1 MSDLV
6 RYSKIE
12 KKLSLRFLKKKY
24 RDSDNTILYDVG
36 SSKHELINY
45 CLLDDIKNLVID
57 STKTAG
63 VNIPNMQAENIFFS
77 GYDNLGGIT
86 IPYNAMK
93 INGRGYYFYWTESY
107 PSKIKQIN
115 IITKDGIKTINVDN
129 LKDFQINKRKYI
141 ASTTIIYEDNKKI
154 MEYIIDKEEKI
165 KEHKLTYFLNKDD
178 VKNNSINMS
187 DYIDYEE
194 ILVDINN
201 DIRVKD
207 IIVDKTCM
215 QNLYKFYDAISYIH
229 YDRLVI
235 IDNDEMK
242 LHPDKTIF
250 YNNSIKHIDI
260 FQDTNNVFY
269 MVYKKEKIIYME
281 NNKIKVIDIK
291 KMYDENV
298 VDINIY
304 IEDHNGKHDPIII
317 IKYKNNKTKIIT
329 LNEEIEIDKLFNE
342 FNLIYIDKYYSNKKE
357 VKYYLEN
364 NDWYDILKDK
374 KNIYYNKFFKNIY
387 NDYLMFLDSIK
398 DLHNKGFNY
407 KAIRYLYENHFDNII
422 NQENDNS
429 YLLEMSNEEI
439 DKFNELGSIY
449 VKRKSLKK

>member
-12 KKLSLRFLKKKY
+12 KKLSMRFLKKKY

-36 SSKHELINY
+36 FSKHELINY

-57 STKTAG
+57 STKTDG
-63 VNIPNMQAENIFFS
+63 VNIPNIQAENIFFS

-107 PSKIKQIN
+107 PSKIKKIN
-115 IITKDGIKTINVDN
+115 IITKDGVKTINVDN
-129 LKDFQINKRKYI
+129 LKDFQIDKRKYI

-178 VKNNSINMS
+178 LKNNLINMS

-229 YDRLVI
+229 YNRLVI
-235 IDNDEMK
+235 INNDEMK
-242 LHPDKTIF
+242 LQPDTTILYNISAKDIEVFQSENNIF
-250 YNNSIKHIDI
+250 YIL
-260 FQDTNNVFY
+260 
-269 MVYKKEKIIYME
+269 YKKEKIIYMD
-281 NNKIKVIDIK
+281 NNKIKVIDKNKILK
-291 KMYDENV
+291 DKNV
-298 VDINIY
+298 EDIEFY
-304 IEDHNGKHDPIII
+304 LEERNGKHKPLVI
-317 IKYKNNKTKIIT
+317 IKYKDNKTKIIT
-329 LNEEIEIDKLFNE
+329 LEEEIEINKLFNE
-342 FNLIYIDKYYSNKKE
+342 FNLIYISKYYNNNPNE
-357 VKYYLEN
+357 ARFYLEH
-364 NDWYDILKDK
+364 NDWYNLFKIIMYFGKFKD
-374 KNIYYNKFFKNIY
+374 IYY
-387 NDYLMFLDSIK
+387 DYLIFLDNIK
-398 DLHNKGFNY
+398 DLHKKGFSY

-439 DKFNELGSIY
+439 DKFNELGNIY

>member
-1 MSDLV
+1 MKD
-6 RYSKIE
+6 
-12 KKLSLRFLKKKY
+12 KK
-24 RDSDNTILYDVG
+24 
-36 SSKHELINY
+36 
-45 CLLDDIKNLVID
+45 
-57 STKTAG
+57 
-63 VNIPNMQAENIFFS
+63 
-77 GYDNLGGIT
+77 
-86 IPYNAMK
+86 
-93 INGRGYYFYWTESY
+93 
-107 PSKIKQIN
+107 
-115 IITKDGIKTINVDN
+115 
-129 LKDFQINKRKYI
+129 
-141 ASTTIIYEDNKKI
+141 
-154 MEYIIDKEEKI
+154 EKI

-269 MVYKKEKIIYME
+269 IVYKKEKIIYME